1 MLFQVIGVKK
11 PVIRQIIGCSDL
23 VAHHKEED
31 EELPDNL
38 RPLPPLK
45 QTPDD
50 DWTFLGDKRKGRG
63 R

>member
-1 MLFQVIGVKK
+1 MFFQVIGVKK
-11 PVIRQIIGCSDL
+11 PVIPQIIGGSDL
-23 VAHHKEED
+23 VAHYQENV
-31 EELPDNL
+31 ELPDNL

>member
-1 MLFQVIGVKK
+1 MFFQVIGVKK
-11 PVIRQIIGCSDL
+11 PVIPQIIGGSDL

-38 RPLPPLK
+38 RPLPLK